1 MIAIN
6 PAGIAVTPQR
16 ETTVTYATP
25 ILFSSLTPPINPQ

>member
-6 PAGIAVTPQR
+6 LAGIAVTAQP

-25 ILFSSLTPPINPQ
+25 MLFSSLTPPINPQ